1 MSRSGPLRQTR
12 PMAELLVVSGPPGV
26 GKSTVARA
34 IADQFDPS
42 VLVVGDAFFGF
53 VHNGF
58 IPPWMPKS
66 HDQNA
71 AVTEAAAAAAG
82 RFVRHGFATVYD
94 GVLGPWLL
102 DRFLAVAAVPTAD
115 YVVLLPSLDR
125 CLERIRT
132 RRDHPFDDEVAA
144 IDLHA
149 QWTDAVIDG
158 RQVLDRRHVLDNGDH
173 DVDATVELIGA
184 GVAEGRW
191 TVGLGS

>member
-53 VHNGF
+53 VHSGF
-58 IPPWMPKS
+58 IPPWMPES
-66 HDQNA
+66 DDQNA

-102 DRFLAVAAVPTAD
+102 DRFLAVAAVLTAD

-173 DVDATVELIGA
+173 DVDATVELILA